1 MSLDEALAG
10 KEVPDEIKRTL
21 ALVNVPYLSFKK
33 EICEGQLV
41 VHAKVAAE
49 VQQLFKALLEMRFQ
63 IAQVVPIVAYGWD
76 DAVSMAANN
85 TSAFNYRVIH
95 GTDRLSNHSY
105 GLALDINPALNP
117 YTQYDGEVVP
127 PGARYDAQKPGTI
140 TEEIASL
147 FKSHDWEWGG
157 DWPRKDW
164 QHFQKSISLFLPHT
178 PRGEMRF

>member
-1 MSLDEALAG
+1 MSLDEALAA

-21 ALVNVPYLSFKK
+21 VLVDAPYVSFSG
-33 EICEGQLV
+33 ESREGQLV
-41 VHAKVAAE
+41 VHAKVAEE
-49 VQQLFKALLEMRFQ
+49 VRQLFTKLFEMRFP
-63 IAQVVPIVAYGWD
+63 IARIVPIVAYGWD

-127 PGARYDAQKPGTI
+127 RGARYNPGEPGTI

-147 FKSHDWEWGG
+147 FKSRGWEWGG

-164 QHFQKSISLFLPHT
+164 QHFQKPL
-178 PRGEMRF
+178 